1 MYYTMYTYIVDLWTV
16 RERYSCQNLLENA
29 VRIPRPPRP
38 PWITYQAC
46 LNLND
51 MDSFNRKLVK
61 DINSSMDYTL
71 ATTCRSLLA
80 LASLHTP
87 APRSYFYFFSENHS
101 PNKKYEL
108 PSNILRKLIRVPTL
122 GNFHPLSQTEDL

>member
-1 MYYTMYTYIVDLWTV
+1 MTWTV
-16 RERYSCQNLLENA
+16 SIENWSRISIHQWTILL
-29 VRIPRPPRP
+29 
-38 PWITYQAC
+38 
-46 LNLND
+46 LL
-51 MDSFNRKLVK
+51 
-61 DINSSMDYTL
+61 L
-71 ATTCRSLLA
+71 AGLWLA

-122 GNFHPLSQTEDL
+122 GNFHRLSQTEDV